1 MKPIVLSISFLAFL
15 LAITSLV
22 YAQDLHYLGKSS
34 GQETGWIQ
42 ISGKDYEISE
52 GFLIPGWGTVRQ
64 ITETH
69 LVLDKALS
77 EEDKEGLRLQGAD
90 GLRYPSNPYPS
101 QSPPGRSRSVNSI
114 VPSLLLR
121 GQKRSGMINLII
133 FRLNTRA
140 R

>member
-1 MKPIVLSISFLAFL
+1 MKPIVFSISFLAFL
-15 LAITSLV
+15 LASTSLV
-22 YAQDLHYLGKSS
+22 YPQELHYLGKSR

-77 EEDKEGLRLQGAD
+77 EEDKEGLRLQGGTVYDILQIHIPHKA
-90 GLRYPSNPYPS
+90 LR
-101 QSPPGRSRSVNSI
+101 V
-114 VPSLLLR
+114 VP
-121 GQKRSGMINLII
+121 
-133 FRLNTRA
+133 A
-140 R
+140 P